1 MPAIGS
7 FDHPTPRP
15 ETRIP
20 FALALL
26 LAARLDMG
34 DIPATNR
41 RATQSGVVIAF
52 VATQV
57 LPWPHRGRLTLDD
70 HGLQCRRELLH
81 VVPVGTRECDR
92 QRDAVGVRE
101 QVPLGAEFA
110 AIRRVFAGLIP
121 PFTGADTMALSSDWN
136 RQSMPRRSS

>member
-7 FDHPTPRP
+7 FDHPTARP

-26 LAARLDMG
+26 LSARLDMG
-34 DIPATNR
+34 DIRTTNR
-41 RATQSGVVIAF
+41 RATQRRVVIAF

-57 LPWPHRGRLTLDD
+57 LPWPHRGRLALND

-81 VVPVGTRECDR
+81 VVPVGARECDR
-92 QRDAVGVRE
+92 QRDAVRVRE

-110 AIRRVFAGLIP
+110 TIRRVFAGLIP
-121 PFTGADTMALSSDWN
+121 PFTGADTMAPSSDWN